1 MNTLQ
6 YIYIPACSV
15 GAYGI
20 SCASNKRFLND
31 LPLRYY
37 TTEMDDRL
45 YHQWFLATAG
55 HFYKKEN
62 YRELLGADESSII
75 LGDSGGFQIATGA
88 ISFDEKML
96 HTIFNWL
103 EENSTIAMNL
113 DIPPR
118 MKMKGKFD
126 EALEMSYK
134 NYKYFEKNQTGK
146 TKYLNVLHGYDISS
160 FKKWYDKVKGMEFQG
175 WAVGNV
181 SYFKQVITALAVL
194 LDGNEHKKANNLYLH
209 FLGCSKL
216 SDFFIFSSLQNEL
229 NKIGC
234 NIQILSDSSSP
245 TNMMRFGQFAHQ
257 PNFRNETIDQLHIPH
272 RTAFEGKMSSESKM
286 PKLIPADY
294 YLENCYELS
303 DFQEC
308 NQRFNAVLSLHN
320 ISIFLDAA
328 KTVSELV
335 KHPYI
340 LEQSAKSTT
349 LDAIK
354 LIRNMIAY
362 SEDGNSA
369 EAYIIKNNML
379 IDIISAKLATVDL
392 NTEHE
397 FF

>member
-1 MNTLQ
+1 MKKSA
-6 YIYIPACSV
+6 IYIPSFTV
-15 GAYGI
+15 GPLGNALEKNAKLPDN
-20 SCASNKRFLND
+20 STLRFWDESFEPEYQHKAML
-31 LPLRYY
+31 L
-37 TTEMDDRL
+37 
-45 YHQWFLATAG
+45 TAG
-55 HFYKKEN
+55 HKYKVMDYSKRFDFPKDMN
-62 YRELLGADESSII
+62 IF
-75 LGDSGGFQIATGA
+75 GDSGGYQIATGVLK
-88 ISFDEKML
+88 FDDKLVDE
-96 HTIFNWL
+96 IFQWL

-118 MKMKGKFD
+118 LKMKGKFD
-126 EALEMSYK
+126 ECLEMSYK

-194 LDGNEHKKANNLYLH
+194 LDGNEHKKTNNLYLH

-216 SDFFIFSSLQNEL
+216 SDFFIFTSLQNEL

-245 TNMMRFGQFAHQ
+245 TNMMRFGGFAHQ
-257 PNFRNETIDQLHIPH
+257 PNFRNETIDNLHIPH
-272 RTAFEGKMSSESKM
+272 RLTFEEKMSNEYKM

-294 YLENCYELS
+294 YIENCYELS

-308 NQRFNAVLSLHN
+308 NQRFNCALSLHN
-320 ISIFLDAA
+320 ISIYLDAA
-328 KTVSELV
+328 ATVSELV

-340 LEQSAKSTT
+340 LEQTVKSATH
-349 LDAIK
+349 DAIN
-354 LIRNMIAY
+354 LIRTMIANL
-362 SEDGNSA
+362 ENGNSA
-369 EAYIIKNNML
+369 ESYIIKNNML
-379 IDIISAKLATVDL
+379 IDIISSKLTTVDL

>member
-1 MNTLQ
+1 MNTPQ
-6 YIYIPACSV
+6 YTYIPACSV

-20 SCASNKRFLND
+20 ACASNKRFLND

-37 TTEMDDRL
+37 TTEMDARL
-45 YHQWFLATAG
+45 YHPWFLATAG

-88 ISFDEKML
+88 IAFDEKLL
-96 HTIFNWL
+96 HTIFQWL

-118 MKMKGKFD
+118 MQMKGKFD
-126 EALEMSYK
+126 ECLEMSYK

-194 LDGNEHKKANNLYLH
+194 LDGNEHKKTNNLYLH

-216 SDFFIFSSLQNEL
+216 SDFFIFTSLQNEL

-245 TNMMRFGQFAHQ
+245 TNMMRFGGFAHQ
-257 PNFRNETIDQLHIPH
+257 PNFRNETIDNLHIPH
-272 RTAFEGKMSSESKM
+272 RLTFEEKMSNEYKM

-294 YLENCYELS
+294 YIENCYELS

-308 NQRFNAVLSLHN
+308 NQRFNCALSLHN
-320 ISIFLDAA
+320 ISIYLDAA
-328 KTVSELV
+328 ATVSELV

-340 LEQSAKSTT
+340 LEQTVKSATH
-349 LDAIK
+349 DAIN
-354 LIRNMIAY
+354 LIRTMIANL
-362 SEDGNSA
+362 ENGNSA
-369 EAYIIKNNML
+369 ESYIIKNNML
-379 IDIISAKLATVDL
+379 IDIISSKLTTVDL